1 MIGHRGSRLAAALIA
16 GTWLF
21 SVVSPVSAID
31 DINVTV
37 NTWSSDAGHGYIAV
51 QANGHW
57 APPASTPSKVQ
68 TEFFSQWD
76 NMGNPGA
83 FCHDWWVTVV
93 RRSDGT
99 IVNSAS
105 PVTLVRCGPE
115 PIIGV
120 SPSAAGDLSLYL
132 AVAVDPV
139 SAPART
145 ARTVTAELTA
155 GWRDWI
161 DDAIS
166 AYIRRGSVRVRTWT
180 VDFGDGT
187 GQTFPSDTVVPDR
200 LVTTHA
206 YEAGQFD
213 VIVTAHVTGDAYG
226 AFFAPDGTPFEQ
238 VVPFALDISNV
249 ASGVSALPID
259 YIPPVVTVGGSPSG
273 TLPNG
278 VPVAA
283 DVAGHA
289 DLWWPRGL
297 PCALLVRPIIEHEGF
312 MRSGGVVIGGA
323 KTRLV
328 SYHYEAGPNDASDP
342 TRSGT
347 YPAATP
353 IQIQWDTPLPGT
365 KTYPVRLV
373 LDLETI
379 YDDGTVRTSQVA
391 GVVSVTVIYSAISQ

>member
-1 MIGHRGSRLAAALIA
+1 MKRLERSIRLAIAATLCLPLQSLA
-16 GTWLF
+16 FDPG
-21 SVVSPVSAID
+21 VA
-31 DINVTV
+31 VTV

-51 QANGHW
+51 QANGNW
-57 APPASTPSKVQ
+57 APPASTPTDVQ
-68 TEFFSQWD
+68 TEFYSNWE

-83 FCHDWWVTVV
+83 FCHAWWVTVI

-99 IVNSAS
+99 IVNGAS
-105 PVTLVRCGPE
+105 PVSLIRCGPE
-115 PIIGV
+115 PVVGV
-120 SPSAAGDLSLYL
+120 ASSAMGDLSLYL

-145 ARTVTAELTA
+145 ARTVVAELTA

-161 DDAIS
+161 DDAMN
-166 AYIRRGSVRVRTWT
+166 AYIRRSSVRVRTWT

-187 GQTFPSDTVVPDR
+187 RQTFPGDAVVPDR

-206 YEAGQFD
+206 YDAGQFV
-213 VIVTAHVTGDAYG
+213 VIVTAHITGDAYG
-226 AFFAPDGTPFEQ
+226 AFFAPNGTPFEQ
-238 VVPFALDISNV
+238 VVPFTLDISNV

-259 YIPPVVTVGGSPSG
+259 YLPPVVTVGGSPSG

-297 PCALLVRPIIEHEGF
+297 PCALLVRSIVEQEGF

-323 KTRLV
+323 KTRLL

-347 YPAATP
+347 YPAAAA

-373 LDLETI
+373 LDLETT
-379 YDDGTVRTSQVA
+379 YDDGTVRTSQAA

>member
-1 MIGHRGSRLAAALIA
+1 MKSLGLSIGLGVAAMLCLPLPSLAFDPGVA
-16 GTWLF
+16 
-21 SVVSPVSAID
+21 
-31 DINVTV
+31 VTV
-37 NTWSSDAGHGYIAV
+37 NKWSSDAGHGYIAV

-68 TEFFSQWD
+68 TEFYSNWQ

-83 FCHDWWVTVV
+83 FCHAWWVTVI

-99 IVNSAS
+99 IVNGAN
-105 PVTLVRCGPE
+105 PVSLIRCGPE
-115 PIIGV
+115 PVVGV
-120 SPSAAGDLSLYL
+120 SSSAMGDLSLYL

-161 DDAIS
+161 DDAMS
-166 AYIRRGSVRVRTWT
+166 AYIRRSSVRVRTWT

-187 GQTFPSDTVVPDR
+187 RQTFPSDAAVPDR

-213 VIVTAHVTGDAYG
+213 VIVTAHITGDAYG
-226 AFFAPDGTPFEQ
+226 AFFAPNGTPFER
-238 VVPFALDISNV
+238 VVPFTLDISNV

-289 DLWWPRGL
+289 ALWWPRGL
-297 PCALLVRPIIEHEGF
+297 PCALLVRPIIEQEGF

-323 KTRLV
+323 TTRLL
-328 SYHYEAGPNDASDP
+328 SYDYEAGPNDASNP

-347 YPAATP
+347 YPAAAA
-353 IQIQWDTPLPGT
+353 IQIQWDTPLPGV
-365 KTYPVRLV
+365 KTYPIRLV
-373 LDLETI
+373 LELETT
-379 YDDGTVRTSQVA
+379 YDDGTVRTSQAA

>member
-1 MIGHRGSRLAAALIA
+1 MRRLGLSVGLGLAAALCVA
-16 GTWLF
+16 GPSLAF
-21 SVVSPVSAID
+21 DPGVA
-31 DINVTV
+31 VTV
-37 NTWSSDAGHGYIAV
+37 AAWSSGAGHGYVAV
-51 QANGHW
+51 QADGKW
-57 APPASTPSKVQ
+57 APPASSPSKVQ
-68 TEFFSQWD
+68 TEFFAQWQ
-76 NMGNPGA
+76 NMGNPAA
-83 FCHDWWVTVV
+83 FCHDWWVTVF
-93 RRSDGT
+93 RTADGT
-99 IVNSAS
+99 PVNPAS
-105 PVTLVRCGPE
+105 PVALVRCGPQ
-115 PIIGV
+115 PIIGI
-120 SPSAAGDLSLYL
+120 SPSGFGDLSLYL

-139 SAPART
+139 TAPART

-166 AYIRRGSVRVRTWT
+166 AYINRSSVRVRTWT
-180 VDFGDGT
+180 VEFGDGT
-187 GQTFPSDTVVPDR
+187 GQTFTSDAVVPDR

-213 VIVTAHVTGDAYG
+213 VVVTAHVTGDAYG

-249 ASGVSALPID
+249 ASGVAALPID

-278 VPVAA
+278 VAIPA

-289 DLWWPRGL
+289 ALWWPRGL

-323 KTRLV
+323 TTRLV

-353 IQIQWDTPLPGT
+353 IDIQWDTPLPGV

-373 LDLETI
+373 LDLETT